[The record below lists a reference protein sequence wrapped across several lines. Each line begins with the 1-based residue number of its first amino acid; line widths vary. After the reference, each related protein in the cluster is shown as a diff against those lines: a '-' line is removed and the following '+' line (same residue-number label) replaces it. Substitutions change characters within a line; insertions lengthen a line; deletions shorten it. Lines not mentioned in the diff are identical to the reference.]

1 MIGHEPIIA
10 MRRDRKKPQS
20 VLVWIG
26 KAPFSAAK
34 DWHLHGVAPEVD
46 IMDADNIDGLDL
58 RWSVGLTILINGITN
73 MERIKRAYEAFKR
86 ANAGWV
92 VAHLGNDIVDS
103 KGLFNEHH

>member
-46 IMDADNIDGLDL
+46 IMDADNID
-58 RWSVGLTILINGITN
+58 
-73 MERIKRAYEAFKR
+73 
-86 ANAGWV
+86 
-92 VAHLGNDIVDS
+92 
-103 KGLFNEHH
+103 